1 MVDLLVKYCS
11 EAQDDWNEYLD
22 ATACVYNSAVLEST
36 GFSPYFLQHGSEM
49 RLPINLETGTTRL
62 DSKSSITEFARKL
75 KSKMNDA
82 FAVAQQN
89 LGKARQIQKSTYDR
103 YA

>member
-1 MVDLLVKYCS
+1 MRFPID
-11 EAQDDWNEYLD
+11 
-22 ATACVYNSAVLEST
+22 LES
-36 GFSPYFLQHGSEM
+36 
-49 RLPINLETGTTRL
+49 ETTQL

-103 YA
+103 YT